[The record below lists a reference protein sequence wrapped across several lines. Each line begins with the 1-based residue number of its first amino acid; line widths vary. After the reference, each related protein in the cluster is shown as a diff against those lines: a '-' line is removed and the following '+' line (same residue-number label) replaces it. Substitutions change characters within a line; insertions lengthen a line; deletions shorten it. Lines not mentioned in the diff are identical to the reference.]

1 MTWEL
6 FAGSDQQWDQTI
18 NGLANPSP
26 YQTSAWS
33 NFRDQD
39 GWKSI
44 RLVANNGSAA
54 IQILIR
60 RVFGVVIAWAP
71 GGPLGKVTATSLNDL
86 RLQLRRHLSASISY
100 IRLADFAAGNDGQVE
115 QYLTAGWRRPRTT
128 ISSGRTLSRSLA
140 MDSESLRASYTKN
153 WSRNLRRGEERG
165 VTASVWT
172 TPDIS
177 TLVELHQSVAETK
190 GIPARDWRTNA
201 PRFEHLLEYFQDQ
214 IVIVRATDGG
224 GATHAIRGA
233 VLCGA
238 QAFDFLA
245 ATSHEGRKLYASNV
259 ALHYLLKV
267 LAQRDIATYDFGGVD
282 PVKNKGVYD
291 FKHGAGGH
299 DHAYNGEFEATDPR
313 MFRSA
318 LSTLI
323 SLRLTN

>member
-18 NGLANPSP
+18 NGLAYPSP
-26 YQTSAWS
+26 YQMSAWS
-33 NFRDQD
+33 NFRNQD
-39 GWKSI
+39 GWNSV
-44 RLVANNGSAA
+44 RLIANNHSAA

-71 GGPLGKVTATSLNDL
+71 GGPLGEITADSLNGL
-86 RLQLRRHLSASISY
+86 RLQLQLHLSANISY
-100 IRLADFAAGNDGQVE
+100 IRLADFSAGDDGRVE
-115 QYLTAGWRRPRTT
+115 QYLRAGWRRPRTT
-128 ISSGRTLSRSLA
+128 LSSGRTLTRSLTA
-140 MDSESLRASYTKN
+140 DTESLRASYTKN

-190 GIPARDWRTNA
+190 GIPSRDWRTNA
-201 PRFEHLLEYFQDQ
+201 ARFQHLLSCFHDQ
-214 IVIVRATDGG
+214 IVIVRATDSS

-233 VLCGA
+233 VLCGT

-245 ATSHEGRKLYASNV
+245 ATSHEGRRLYASNV
-259 ALHYLLKV
+259 ALHGLLKV
-267 LAQRDIATYDFGGVD
+267 LVQRGLATYDFGGID
-282 PVKNKGVYD
+282 QVKNKGVYD

-299 DHAYNGEFEATDPR
+299 DHAYSGEFEATDPR
-313 MFRSA
+313 ILSSA
-318 LSTLI
+318 LSTLV
-323 SLRLTN
+323 SLRLAN